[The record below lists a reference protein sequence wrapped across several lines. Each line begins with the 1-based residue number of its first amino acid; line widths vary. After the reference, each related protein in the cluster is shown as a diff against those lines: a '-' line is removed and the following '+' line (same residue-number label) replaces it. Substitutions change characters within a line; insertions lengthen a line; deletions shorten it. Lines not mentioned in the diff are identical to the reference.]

1 MVAVILLIQIILQP
15 LDWMAVVR
23 FIIGVIFLLIGL
35 PLFLTGVDM
44 SIERMGDLFSH
55 YLIGNKKMWIALI
68 GVFALGF
75 ISSVAEPDLTIL
87 GIQVDTMTQGA
98 IVQQVFVMAVSIG
111 VGALLSFGVY
121 RIIKDLNLRHSFTI
135 IYIAIG
141 ILCLFSTSEFIAIAF
156 DASGSTTGSITVP
169 FILAFG
175 AGAASQSY
183 RSEDDNSDSFGLLGI
198 VSTGAIFAVLLYG
211 AIAGVDSLSAEAGA
225 SVIYTDNTNILMD
238 FVTEFASAFIDSL
251 IAIGPLVIVFLV
263 LVGLKEL
270 RVSANLFKSMLLG
283 VGLIIVGLTLF
294 LTGVNQGF
302 LGVATEMGYVLAENN
317 SNWIILLIGGIVGM
331 VSILAEPS
339 VHVLNDQIL
348 DATSGMIPQGLVT
361 MSLSIGVGL
370 SVILSL
376 LRVMIP
382 GLAIWHI
389 ILPLVTLAL
398 VLQYIASD
406 LFVGIAFDSG
416 GVAAGTM
423 TATFILPFTQ
433 GVANYV
439 PTANV
444 ITDGFG
450 VIAIV
455 SLTPIVVLQC
465 VGIFYDYQVKYK

>member
-15 LDWMAVVR
+15 LAWMAVVR

-225 SVIYTDNTNILMD
+225 SVIYTDNINILMD

-302 LGVATEMGYVLAENN
+302 LGVATEMGFVLAENN

>member
-15 LDWMAVVR
+15 LAWMAVVR

-302 LGVATEMGYVLAENN
+302 LGVATEMGYVLVENN

>member
-15 LDWMAVVR
+15 LAWMAVVR

>member
-15 LDWMAVVR
+15 LAWMAVVR

-121 RIIKDLNLRHSFTI
+121 RIVKDLNLRHSYTI

-198 VSTGAIFAVLLYG
+198 VSTGAIFAVILYG
-211 AIAGVDSLSAEAGA
+211 VIAGVDSLSSEVGPA
-225 SVIYTDNTNILMD
+225 VIYTDNTNIIMD
-238 FVTEFASAFIDSL
+238 FIRELGSSIIDSL

>member
-15 LDWMAVVR
+15 LAWMAVVR

-141 ILCLFSTSEFIAIAF
+141 ILCLFSTSEFIGIAF

-225 SVIYTDNTNILMD
+225 SVIYTYNTNILMD

>member
-15 LDWMAVVR
+15 LAWMAVVR

-35 PLFLTGVDM
+35 PLFLTGVDL

-55 YLIGNKKMWIALI
+55 YLIGNKKMWIALL

-98 IVQQVFVMAVSIG
+98 IVQQIFVMAVSVG

-121 RIIKDLNLRHSFTI
+121 RIVKDLNLRHSFTI

-198 VSTGAIFAVLLYG
+198 VSTGAIFAVILYG
-211 AIAGVDSLSAEAGA
+211 VIAGVDSLSSEVGPAA
-225 SVIYTDNTNILMD
+225 IYTDNTNILMD
-238 FVTEFASAFIDSL
+238 FIRELGSSIIDSF
-251 IAIGPLVIVFLV
+251 IAIGPLVIVFLI

-270 RVSANLFKSMLLG
+270 RVSKNLFKSMLFG
-283 VGLIIVGLTLF
+283 VGLILVGLSLF

-302 LGVATEMGYVLAENN
+302 LGVATEMGYVLAENY

-361 MSLSIGVGL
+361 ISLSIGVGL
-370 SVILSL
+370 SVVFSL

-389 ILPLVTLAL
+389 ILPLVALAL

>member
-15 LDWMAVVR
+15 LAWMAVVR

-302 LGVATEMGYVLAENN
+302 LGVATEMGFVLAENN

>member
-15 LDWMAVVR
+15 LAWMAVVR

-302 LGVATEMGYVLAENN
+302 LGVATEMGFVLAENN

-361 MSLSIGVGL
+361 LSLSIGVGL

>member
-15 LDWMAVVR
+15 LAWMAVVR

-225 SVIYTDNTNILMD
+225 SVIYIDNTNILMD

-302 LGVATEMGYVLAENN
+302 LGVATEMGYVLVENN

>member
-15 LDWMAVVR
+15 LAWMAVVR

-225 SVIYTDNTNILMD
+225 SVIYTYNTNILMD

-302 LGVATEMGYVLAENN
+302 LGVATEMGYVLVENN